1 MKKVDFEITKKLFDL
16 GFTIRTSEIMGFYIV
31 DNGIVY
37 HYSNVGQTLAE
48 YLKDPSREKIP
59 APTTDQVINWLRE
72 KHYIEVVISPYSSV
86 RYKDV
91 YKADYTIKLYGDDWS
106 ANLTNDNKHYQ
117 DYKEAQIAAINW
129 IIENS
134 GWVIKNKTID

>member
-1 MKKVDFEITKKLFDL
+1 MKKVDFETAKKLFDL

-31 DNGIVY
+31 DNDVVY
-37 HYSNVGQTLAE
+37 HYSNVGQTLTD
-48 YLKDPSREKIP
+48 YLKDPAREKIP

-72 KHYIEVVISPYSSV
+72 KHYIEVVISPYSSI

-91 YKADYTIKLYGDDWS
+91 YKPDYTIKIYGDDWS
-106 ANLTNDNKHYQ
+106 VLLTNDDKKYQ

-134 GWVIKNKTID
+134 GRIIKNKTTN

>member
-1 MKKVDFEITKKLFDL
+1 MKKVDFETTKKLFDL
-16 GFTIRTSEIMGFYIV
+16 GFTIRTSEIMGFYII
-31 DNGIVY
+31 DNDVVY
-37 HYSNVGQTLAE
+37 HYSNAGQTLTD
-48 YLKDPSREKIP
+48 YLKDPARKKIP

-72 KHYIEVVISPYSSV
+72 KHYIEIVISPYSSV

-91 YKADYTIKLYGDDWS
+91 YKADYTIKLYGDTWS
-106 ANLTNDNKHYQ
+106 ANLTNDGKNYQ

-134 GWVIKNKTID
+134 GWVIKNKTTN

>member
-1 MKKVDFEITKKLFDL
+1 MKKVDFETTKKLFDL
-16 GFTIRTSEIMGFYIV
+16 GFTIRTSEIMGFYII
-31 DNGIVY
+31 DNDVVY
-37 HYSNVGQTLAE
+37 HYSNVGQTLTD
-48 YLKDPSREKIP
+48 YLKDPAREKIP

-72 KHYIEVVISPYSSV
+72 KHFIEVLVFPYSSV

-91 YKADYTIKLYGDDWS
+91 YRADYTVKLLGDTWS
-106 ANLTNDNKHYQ
+106 AHLTNDDKNYQ
-117 DYKEAQIAAINW
+117 NYEEAQIAAINW

>member
-1 MKKVDFEITKKLFDL
+1 MKKVDFETTKKLVDL
-16 GFTIRTSEIMGFYIV
+16 GLTIHIDEIIGFYII
-31 DNGIVY
+31 DNGIAY
-37 HYSNVGQTLAE
+37 YYSNVGQTLTD
-48 YLKDPSREKIP
+48 YLKDPVREKIP

-72 KHYIEVVISPYSSV
+72 KHYIEVVISPYSSI

-91 YKADYTIKLYGDDWS
+91 YKPDYTIKIYGDTWS

>member
-1 MKKVDFEITKKLFDL
+1 MKKVDFETTKKLFDL
-16 GFTIRTSEIMGFYIV
+16 GFTIRTSEIMCFYII
-31 DNGIVY
+31 DNDVVY
-37 HYSNVGQTLAE
+37 HYSNVGQTLTD
-48 YLKDPSREKIP
+48 YLKDPVREKIP

-91 YKADYTIKLYGDDWS
+91 YKADYTIKLYGDTWS
-106 ANLTNDNKHYQ
+106 VNLTNDNKHYQ
-117 DYKEAQIAAINW
+117 NYEEAQIAAINW